1 MKVDYFATLVTGSVG
16 FQQCQPPM
24 KVIEF
29 IENCFF
35 DLSLNSYNLYAHF
48 DFFNESDARLCDKTL
63 QE

>member
-1 MKVDYFATLVTGSVG
+1 MIDSFAILETSSEG

-35 DLSLNSYNLYAHF
+35 DLSLNLCNLCAHF
-48 DFFNESDARLCDKTL
+48 DFFNESDARLCDKSL